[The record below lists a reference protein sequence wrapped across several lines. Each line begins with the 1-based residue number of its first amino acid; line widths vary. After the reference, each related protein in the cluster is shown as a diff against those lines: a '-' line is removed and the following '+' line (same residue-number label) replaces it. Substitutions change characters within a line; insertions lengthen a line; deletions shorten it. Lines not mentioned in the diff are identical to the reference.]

1 MLTALQEDIKAL
13 KCEIEALDD
22 STALAVRMCKVDYEG
37 LQESHNKLGCKV
49 ALNDE
54 LQALTSNLEDDDELK
69 DDIKRCFEKINT
81 LNDKVD
87 NHINL
92 GN

>member
-1 MLTALQEDIKAL
+1 MLNKIKDMIRAWLKIDIISNKAIGEINKTIGQLRNNELKAL
-13 KCEIEALDD
+13 EYKIDAL
-22 STALAVRMCKVDYEG
+22 
-37 LQESHNKLGCKV
+37 
-49 ALNDE
+49 
-54 LQALTSNLEDDDELK
+54 DDELK

>member
-1 MLTALQEDIKAL
+1 MLNKIKDMIRAWLKIDLISNKAIGEINKTIGQLRNNELKELEYKIDAL
-13 KCEIEALDD
+13 
-22 STALAVRMCKVDYEG
+22 
-37 LQESHNKLGCKV
+37 
-49 ALNDE
+49 
-54 LQALTSNLEDDDELK
+54 DDELK

-87 NHINL
+87 NNINL